1 MIPSRV
7 LKKQFKVQLL
17 MCSIVYDDVTDFDVR
32 EFNKISK
39 NQCLESETSVFFQ
52 IKKII
57 H

>member
-17 MCSIVYDDVTDFDVR
+17 MCSIVYDDVTDSDVR

-39 NQCLESETSVFFQ
+39 IQCLESETSVFFQ